1 MEDLPM
7 RARMGTVSVLA
18 ALALLVPLATSAQT
32 TPDKTPKKD
41 YSQPAHW
48 QFIPFVGWTVFDK
61 KYGQYMHSDDALK
74 PDDAIH
80 AGARFGYVWSGGLG
94 LELTGG
100 WTPSKLKGNG
110 FKGDMTWYYGSADVI
125 YQPIISRFGGPL
137 VAAGFGAGNM
147 GYKNFTP
154 RQPPFTGAGAD
165 SAKNSFNQGLFDLA
179 VGWMIPFSDNF
190 GLRLEAR
197 NLLWVPKDNFSS
209 AKMSYR
215 IYGAGLAFNFGGTP
229 KDDDGDGVPN
239 KKDKCPDTPKGATV
253 DVNGCPMD
261 TDGDGVYDGLDKCPG
276 TPKGAKVDATGCTM
290 DSDGDGVPDGI
301 DQCPDT
307 PKGVKVD
314 LKGCP
319 IDSDGDGVPDGI
331 DQCPNTPTG
340 AKVDA
345 NGCPIDS
352 DGDGVPDGL
361 DKCPNTPAGVK
372 VDVDGCPIQVTERET
387 EFLDTGLLRLE
398 GVNFETGKAALLPED
413 FAKLDEVGALLAK
426 WPQLKVEIGGHSD
439 SRGTVAKNQ
448 TLSEARAKSVQA
460 YLLQKFPAIS
470 ADNLSA
476 KGYGKSKPVVPNTN
490 PENMAKNRRV
500 EFKVLNKDVLK
511 NVREQVKTLQK

>member
-1 MEDLPM
+1 M

-18 ALALLVPLATSAQT
+18 ALALLFPFAAGAQ
-32 TPDKTPKKD
+32 DAAKTPKKD
-41 YSQPAHW
+41 YSQPSHW
-48 QFIPFVGWTVFDK
+48 QFIPFAGWTMFDNE
-61 KYGQYMHSDDALK
+61 YGQRMHGDNTLN

-80 AGARFGYVWSGGLG
+80 AGARLGYVWSGGLG

-100 WTPSKLKGNG
+100 WTPSKMKGPAT
-110 FKGDMTWYYGSADVI
+110 GDMTWYYGSFDII
-125 YQPIISRFGGPL
+125 YQPIISKIGGPFI
-137 VAAGFGAGNM
+137 AAGGGASNM
-147 GYKNFTP
+147 TYKNFTP
-154 RQPPFTGAGAD
+154 AQPPFIGAAGAD
-165 SAKNSFNQGLFDLA
+165 QNKDSINQGLFDLA

-190 GLRLEAR
+190 GIRLEGR

-215 IYGAGLAFNFGGTP
+215 IVGAGLEFGFGGTP

-239 KKDKCPDTPKGATV
+239 KKDKCPGTPKGATV

-261 TDGDGVYDGLDKCPG
+261 TDGDGVFDGIDKCPG

-290 DSDGDGVPDGI
+290 DTDGDGVPDGI
-301 DQCPDT
+301 DQCADT
-307 PKGVKVD
+307 PKGAKVD
-314 LKGCP
+314 VHGCP
-319 IDSDGDGVPDGI
+319 VDSDGDGVPDGI

-345 NGCPIDS
+345 NGCPTDS
-352 DGDGVPDGL
+352 DGDGVPDGI
-361 DKCPNTPAGVK
+361 DKCANTPAGVK
-372 VDVDGCPIQVTERET
+372 VDAEGCPIQVTERET

-398 GVNFETGKAALLPED
+398 GVNFETGKADLLPED
-413 FAKLDEVGALLAK
+413 FGTLDEIGALLAK
-426 WPQLKVEIGGHSD
+426 WPQLKVEIGGHTD
-439 SRGTVAKNQ
+439 SRGSAAKNQ

-460 YLLQKFPAIS
+460 YLQQKFPGIN

-476 KGYGKSKPVVPNTN
+476 KGYGESKPLVPNTS
-490 PENMAKNRRV
+490 PDNMAKNRRV